1 MSHLMARP
9 AQSNNSRRFAYE
21 MRLMGGGCVEDLKRA
36 MVDGVGRG
44 VKRKNIVGD
53 KISVVL
59 KLSI

>member
-44 VKRKNIVGD
+44 G
-53 KISVVL
+53 
-59 KLSI
+59 